1 MKNNNNLSIYI
12 HTPFCKSKCN
22 YCNFYSI
29 NPENINGAELQ
40 KIYNT
45 HRSPNRS
52 HNYYHHHG
60 HDNSPDNSPDNIH
73 YNSYNN
79 IHDIYLQ
86 SLIKELKIISE
97 KYNLNNNFTH
107 SRIVKTIYFGGGT
120 PSVMN
125 INFFDEIINNIYKTF
140 AVSDNP
146 EITVEVNPESAV
158 LDKLK
163 SLRSLGINRLSI
175 GAQSFNDNVLK
186 IAGRLHS
193 SDDILRCVNDSRKC
207 GFNNI
212 SLDLMLGLP
221 GQTAEILQKDIDY
234 LISIRPEHISAY
246 ILSIE
251 KGSKFYKNLKKLRM
265 RSEEN
270 RENNE
275 NEHNGNERNKYEH
288 SKNEYSKNEH
298 NENEHNKYEH
308 SKNEYNENEH
318 NEYKERKEDELAD
331 FYITASEEFS
341 SSGYKHYEISNF
353 ALNGFESKHNINYWE
368 RGEYIGLGPA
378 ASSFIKQTVNCS
390 VHNNADNNSSSR
402 NIDDNRGDMDNNN
415 YYYRSNNR
423 DIKKLEIRITN
434 KPNLIEYINKISNFE
449 KKILQSE
456 NKKNKLIKYKIE
468 EFKTDEEILTKKN
481 IINEKFFLSLR
492 TYKGINVKIIYKYA
506 DRKIIDELIKA
517 GFAEIYAT
525 GDRLHMRHY
534 LRLTLK
540 GMLVSSEIFSKILL

>member
-40 KIYNT
+40 KIYNM
-45 HRSPNRS
+45 HSSSLNLN
-52 HNYYHHHG
+52 HNY
-60 HDNSPDNSPDNIH
+60 NNN
-73 YNSYNN
+73 YNN
-79 IHDIYLQ
+79 IHNIYLQ

-97 KYNLNNNFTH
+97 KYNLSGNSAH

-120 PSVMN
+120 PSVMD

-140 AVSDNP
+140 TVSVYP
-146 EITVEVNPESAV
+146 EITAEVNPESAV
-158 LDKLK
+158 FDKLK

-193 SDDILRCVNDSRKC
+193 SADILRCMNDSRKC

-221 GQTAEILQKDIDY
+221 GQTADILQKDINY

-251 KGSKFYKNLKKLRM
+251 KGSVFYKNLKKLYM
-265 RSEEN
+265 QSEEN
-270 RENNE
+270 CESK
-275 NEHNGNERNKYEH
+275 GYKYR
-288 SKNEYSKNEH
+288 
-298 NENEHNKYEH
+298 
-308 SKNEYNENEH
+308 
-318 NEYKERKEDELAD
+318 EYKERKEDELAD
-331 FYITASEEFS
+331 FYITASEKFS
-341 SSGYKHYEISNF
+341 NNGYKHYEISNF

-378 ASSFIKQTVNCS
+378 ASSFIKLTANRAA
-390 VHNNADNNSSSR
+390 HNNADNNNSSINING
-402 NIDDNRGDMDNNN
+402 NIDDG
-415 YYYRSNNR
+415 SNNMNDNYDYKDYR
-423 DIKKLEIRITN
+423 DSGVLKNKLEIRTTN
-434 KPNLIEYINKISNFE
+434 ESNIIKYINKILNFE

-456 NKKNKLIKYKIE
+456 NKKNKLIKYKIK
-468 EFKTDEEILTKKN
+468 EFKTDEEILTKKD
-481 IINEKFFLSLR
+481 IINEIIFLSLR
-492 TYKGINVKIIYKYA
+492 THKGINTKIIYKYV
-506 DRKIIDELIKA
+506 DRKIIDALIKA
-517 GFAEIYAT
+517 GFAEIYTA
-525 GDRLHMRHY
+525 GDMLHMRYY

-540 GMLVSSEIFSKILL
+540 GMLISSEIFSKILL